1 MKIPL
6 SLFTLLLENRSEE
19 MSPTVHKKM
28 EHVRL
33 QMQSYV
39 EQMLYYARVKAVNKE
54 YLFEEISLEE
64 CCREVLDEYR
74 LYLEEKQILVQL
86 DLKKKIVLSD
96 RKSLCFMLSQLIAN
110 SIKYTGYEAEKCP
123 KLKISSGSENN
134 RVCLSVCDNGCGVKP
149 YELRYLFEKGFTG
162 ENSQKKSTGMGLY
175 LVRQIGQEIKIEV
188 EAVSVYGKGMEIR
201 LWFPVV

>member
-1 MKIPL
+1 
-6 SLFTLLLENRSEE
+6 
-19 MSPTVHKKM
+19 
-28 EHVRL
+28 
-33 QMQSYV
+33 MQSYV

-64 CCREVLDEYR
+64 CCREVLDEYL

-149 YELRYLFEKGFTG
+149 YELRYLFEKDLQERTARK
-162 ENSQKKSTGMGLY
+162 N
-175 LVRQIGQEIKIEV
+175 RQGWDCIW
-188 EAVSVYGKGMEIR
+188 YGR
-201 LWFPVV
+201 SDRN

>member
-1 MKIPL
+1 M
-6 SLFTLLLENRSEE
+6 
-19 MSPTVHKKM
+19 
-28 EHVRL
+28 
-33 QMQSYV
+33 
-39 EQMLYYARVKAVNKE
+39 NKE

-86 DLKKKIVLSD
+86 DLKEKTVLSD

-110 SIKYTGYEAEKCP
+110 SIKYTGYETEKCP
-123 KLKISSGSENN
+123 KLKISSGNENN
-134 RVCLSVCDNGCGVKP
+134 RVSLSVYDNGCGVKP

-175 LVRQIGQEIKIEV
+175 LVRQIGQELKIEV

>member
-1 MKIPL
+1 MSGSVL
-6 SLFTLLLENRSEE
+6 CENDQYPIGGSI
-19 MSPTVHKKM
+19 HY
-28 EHVRL
+28 
-33 QMQSYV
+33 SYERV
-39 EQMLYYARVKAVNKE
+39 FLYGFFAG
-54 YLFEEISLEE
+54 IS
-64 CCREVLDEYR
+64 
-74 LYLEEKQILVQL
+74 
-86 DLKKKIVLSD
+86 
-96 RKSLCFMLSQLIAN
+96 
-110 SIKYTGYEAEKCP
+110 
-123 KLKISSGSENN
+123 LKISSGSENN

>member
-1 MKIPL
+1 
-6 SLFTLLLENRSEE
+6 
-19 MSPTVHKKM
+19 
-28 EHVRL
+28 
-33 QMQSYV
+33 MQSYV

-74 LYLEEKQILVQL
+74 LYLEEKRILVQL
-86 DLKKKIVLSD
+86 DLKEKTVLSD

-110 SIKYTGYEAEKCP
+110 SIKYTGYETEKCP

-134 RVCLSVCDNGCGVKP
+134 RVSLSVCDNGCGVKP
-149 YELRYLFEKGFTG
+149 YELRYLLKRIYRREQP
-162 ENSQKKSTGMGLY
+162 EKSTGMGLY
-175 LVRQIGQEIKIEV
+175 LVRQIGQELKIEV

>member
-19 MSPTVHKKM
+19 MSPTVYKKM

-86 DLKKKIVLSD
+86 DLKEKTVLSD

-123 KLKISSGSENN
+123 KLKISSGNENN
-134 RVCLSVCDNGCGVKP
+134 RVSLSVCDNGCGVKP
-149 YELRYLFEKGFTG
+149 YELRYLF
-162 ENSQKKSTGMGLY
+162 
-175 LVRQIGQEIKIEV
+175 
-188 EAVSVYGKGMEIR
+188 
-201 LWFPVV
+201 

>member
-1 MKIPL
+1 
-6 SLFTLLLENRSEE
+6 
-19 MSPTVHKKM
+19 M

-86 DLKKKIVLSD
+86 DLKEKTVLSD
-96 RKSLCFMLSQLIAN
+96 RK
-110 SIKYTGYEAEKCP
+110 
-123 KLKISSGSENN
+123 
-134 RVCLSVCDNGCGVKP
+134 VCVYAQSADR
-149 YELRYLFEKGFTG
+149 EFH
-162 ENSQKKSTGMGLY
+162 
-175 LVRQIGQEIKIEV
+175 QIHRI
-188 EAVSVYGKGMEIR
+188 
-201 LWFPVV
+201 